1 MARLLGLMPSA
12 LRAARAGL
20 TATEWYKLLRVQ
32 GIAPRQSEAYKLYA
46 QAVSLV
52 ANAPN
57 EIGQPQSR
65 KPDVSQLTDFPTK
78 NATGVMQTVTLLY
91 RNKATG
97 AINQVFYRVTSK
109 KGVVR
114 SKAVKQAIEAYASQ
128 ADNYDQ
134 ELIAAVHS
142 SAYRMVPTGI

>member
-20 TATEWYKLLRVQ
+20 TATEWYRLLRVQ
-32 GIAPRQSEAYKLYA
+32 GIAPRQSEAYKLYS

-65 KPDVSQLTDFPTK
+65 KPEVSQLSAFPTK
-78 NATGVMQTVTLLY
+78 NKTGVMQTVTLLY

-97 AINQVFYRVTSK
+97 AVNQVFYRVTSE
-109 KGVVR
+109 KGIVR
-114 SKAVKQAIEAYASQ
+114 SRAVKKAIEAYAGQ
-128 ADNYDQ
+128 AENYDQ

>member
-1 MARLLGLMPSA
+1 MARILGLLPSA

-20 TATEWYKLLRVQ
+20 TATEWYRLLRVQ

-65 KPDVSQLTDFPTK
+65 KPDVSTLSAFPTK
-78 NATGVMQTVTLLY
+78 SATGVMQTVTLLY
-91 RNKATG
+91 RNKTTG
-97 AINQVFYRVTSK
+97 VVNQVFYRVTSK
-109 KGVVR
+109 SGVVR
-114 SKAVKQAIEAYASQ
+114 SKAIKQAIDAYASQ
-128 ADNYDQ
+128 AENYDQ
-134 ELIAAVHS
+134 EMIGAVHS

>member
-1 MARLLGLMPSA
+1 MARILGLMPSA

-20 TATEWYKLLRVQ
+20 TATEWYKMLRVQ

-52 ANAPN
+52 ANAPS
-57 EIGQPQSR
+57 EIGQNQSQ
-65 KPDVSQLTDFPTK
+65 KPVPSQLAAFPTK

-91 RNKATG
+91 RNKTTG
-97 AINQVFYRVTSK
+97 AVNQVFYRVTSK
-109 KGVVR
+109 SGVVR
-114 SKAVKQAIEAYASQ
+114 SKAVKQAIESYAGQ
-128 ADNYDQ
+128 AENYDQ
-134 ELIAAVHS
+134 DLIAAVHS

>member
-1 MARLLGLMPSA
+1 MARILGLMPSA

-32 GIAPRQSEAYKLYA
+32 GIAPRQAEAYKLYA

-65 KPDVSQLTDFPTK
+65 KPVIGQLAAFPTK

-91 RNKATG
+91 RNKTTG

-109 KGVVR
+109 TGVVR
-114 SKAVKQAIEAYASQ
+114 STAVKQAIEAYAGQ
-128 ADNYDQ
+128 AENYDQ

>member
-1 MARLLGLMPSA
+1 MARILGLLPSA

-20 TATEWYKLLRVQ
+20 TATEWYRLLRVQ

-65 KPDVSQLTDFPTK
+65 KPDASTLSAFPTK

-91 RNKATG
+91 RNKTTG
-97 AINQVFYRVTSK
+97 VVNQVFYRVTSK
-109 KGVVR
+109 SGVVR
-114 SKAVKQAIEAYASQ
+114 SKAVQQAIDAYASQ
-128 ADNYDQ
+128 AENYDQ
-134 ELIAAVHS
+134 EMIGAVHS

>member
-32 GIAPRQSEAYKLYA
+32 GIAPRQSEAYKLYSY
-46 QAVSLV
+46 AVSLV

-57 EIGQPQSR
+57 EIGQPQSH
-65 KPDVSQLTDFPTK
+65 KPQIAQLAAFPTR

-97 AINQVFYRVTSK
+97 AVNQVFYRVTSK
-109 KGVVR
+109 SGVVR
-114 SKAVKQAIEAYASQ
+114 SKAVKQAIEAYAGQ
-128 ADNYDQ
+128 AENYDQ